1 MSSYINFYLVPKKKE
16 GQEEEPKPLLF
27 QSWSRN
33 TDVYQIFNENFS
45 IVYAGNKEVYTD
57 ITPSIVNDIIE
68 CVEED
73 LEKVKKRLKE
83 KVNLF
88 KGVSISSLEIYENY
102 QDDYLSTKEYI
113 EDLEGQITTL
123 HGILT
128 WVSGLDYTDFEKV
141 LANIT

>member
-1 MSSYINFYLVPKKKE
+1 MSSYLNFYLVPKKKE

-33 TDVYQIFNENFS
+33 SNVYQAFDENFS
-45 IVYAGNKEVYTD
+45 IVYVGNKEAYTD
-57 ITPSIVNDIIE
+57 ITPSIVKDVIMCI
-68 CVEED
+68 EED

-88 KGVSISSLEIYENY
+88 KEVSISSLEIYENY

-113 EDLEGQITTL
+113 EDLEEQIADL
-123 HGILT
+123 RGILT
-128 WVSGLDYTDFEKV
+128 WVSDLEYTDFEKV

>member
-1 MSSYINFYLVPKKKE
+1 MSSYLNFYLVPKKKE

-33 TDVYQIFNENFS
+33 SNVYQAFDESFS
-45 IVYAGNKEVYTD
+45 IVYVGNKEAYTD
-57 ITPSIVNDIIE
+57 ITPSIVKDVIR

-88 KGVSISSLEIYENY
+88 KEVSISSLEIYENY

-113 EDLEGQITTL
+113 EDLEEQIADL
-123 HGILT
+123 RGILT
-128 WVSGLDYTDFEKV
+128 WVSDLEYTDFDKV